1 MDGTR
6 KFQVRLSSE
15 QRQNFNDLVHTGQAP
30 ARKIEHA
37 RVLLMSDQD
46 HPEGRW
52 HDKQIARALGMHVNS
67 VARVRKRFVLQGEG
81 PALDRK
87 PRLTPPVPPKLD
99 GRAEAHLVAICC
111 SDPPQGQVR
120 WTMKLLAKELV
131 GRGIVTSISSEAVRL
146 HLKKT
151 SCNPGKPKGSAF
163 RNGRAA
169 SSSPAWSTSST
180 STPRRTTPTSR

>member
-1 MDGTR
+1 MDGIR
-6 KFQVRLSSE
+6 KYQVRLSSE
-15 QRQNFNDLVHTGQAP
+15 QRQRFDDLVHTGQAP

-46 HPEGRW
+46 HPQGRW
-52 HDKQIARALGMHVNS
+52 HDQQIARALGMHGNS
-67 VARVRKRFVLQGEG
+67 VARVRKRFVIQGEQ

-99 GRAEAHLVAICC
+99 GRAEAYLVALCC
-111 SDPPQGQVR
+111 SDPPEGRVR

-146 HLKKT
+146 HLKKVT
-151 SCNPGKPKGSAF
+151 SSPGKPNGSAS
-163 RNGRAA
+163 RSGRAA
-169 SSSPAWSTSST
+169 TSYLAWSTSST
-180 STPRRTTPTSR
+180 CTPRRTIRMSR